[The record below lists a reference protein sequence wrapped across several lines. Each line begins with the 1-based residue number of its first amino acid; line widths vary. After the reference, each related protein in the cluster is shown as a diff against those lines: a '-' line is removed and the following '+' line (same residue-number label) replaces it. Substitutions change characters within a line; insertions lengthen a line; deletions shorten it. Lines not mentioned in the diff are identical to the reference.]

1 MYCYGIGMVAVSIL
15 SRITLKNQYNFSTRS
30 LIAMASVLAVS
41 RVQGLATLSTLQV
54 GLTGSIGMGKSTC
67 TKHFRAMGFPVFDAD
82 AAVNELYSAGGAAV
96 DPIGKLF
103 PDAIIDSAVS
113 RPVLGKKVIEDSKIW
128 KILEDIVH
136 PLVSAKRRQFF
147 EKAKSEGHFM
157 VIYDIPL
164 LLENPASHEVD
175 YTIVVTA
182 DADVQKERVL
192 MRPGMTEEKFIS
204 ILSKQ
209 MPDKKKREQADFL
222 ILTDFAGFAPGR
234 SQVANVVEKI
244 IEKNP
249 ALWAAWKTQ
258 SLGVEEQRNVVR
270 GVFLLKLTVFC
281 KLFPVNEVVFVYLFF
296 FYDNFVASL
305 LILHISLF

>member
-1 MYCYGIGMVAVSIL
+1 MYCYGIGMVIVSIL
-15 SRITLKNQYNFSTRS
+15 SRHSLKKQSDFRNRS
-30 LIAMASVLAVS
+30 LIAMASVLAVP
-41 RVQGLATLSTLQV
+41 RVQGLATLATLQV

-113 RPVLGKKVIEDSKIW
+113 RPVLGKKVVEDSTIW
-128 KILEDIVH
+128 KILEEIVH

-164 LLENPASHEVD
+164 LLENPANHEVD

-182 DADVQKERVL
+182 DAEVQRERVL
-192 MRPGMTEEKFIS
+192 MRPGMTEEKFTS

-209 MPDKKKREQADFL
+209 MPDKKKREYADFL
-222 ILTDFAGFAPGR
+222 ILTDYDGFAPGR
-234 SQVANVVEKI
+234 SQVANIVEKI

-249 ALWAAWKTQ
+249 ALWAAWKSQ
-258 SLGVEEQRNVVR
+258 SQAVTEQKNVIAAGVI
-270 GVFLLKLTVFC
+270 LLNSMVSIITLV
-281 KLFPVNEVVFVYLFF
+281 LFF
-296 FYDNFVASL
+296 LSFVNPHFYPYFSR
-305 LILHISLF
+305 SSRS

>member
-1 MYCYGIGMVAVSIL
+1 MYCYGIGMVVVSIL
-15 SRITLKNQYNFSTRS
+15 SRLSLKKQTNVSNLS

-41 RVQGLATLSTLQV
+41 RVQGLATLATLQV

-103 PDAIIDSAVS
+103 PDAIVDSAVS
-113 RPVLGKKVIEDSKIW
+113 RPVLSKKVVEDSKIF
-128 KILEDIVH
+128 KVLEEIVH

-164 LLENPASHEVD
+164 LLENPANHEVD

-209 MPDKKKREQADFL
+209 MPDKKKREHADFL
-222 ILTDFAGFAPGR
+222 ILTDYEGFAPGR
-234 SQVANVVEKI
+234 SQVANIVEKI

-249 ALWAAWKTQ
+249 ALWAAWKSQ
-258 SLGVEEQRNVVR
+258 SQDVKEKKNVTK
-270 GVFLLKLTVFC
+270 GAIL
-281 KLFPVNEVVFVYLFF
+281 VNC
-296 FYDNFVASL
+296 NC
-305 LILHISLF
+305 IS

>member
-15 SRITLKNQYNFSTRS
+15 SRIALKNQYNISNRS

-82 AAVNELYSAGGAAV
+82 AAVNELYSAGGDAV
-96 DPIGKLF
+96 DPISKLF

-113 RPVLGKKVIEDSKIW
+113 RPMLGKKVIEDSKVW

>member
-1 MYCYGIGMVAVSIL
+1 MYCYGFGMVFISIL
-15 SRITLKNQYNFSTRS
+15 SRITLNNQKYSTKRAI
-30 LIAMASVLAVS
+30 IAMASVVAVS
-41 RVQGLATLSTLQV
+41 RVQGLATLGTLQV

-103 PDAIIDSAVS
+103 PDAIVDSAVS
-113 RPVLGKKVIEDSKIW
+113 RPVLGKKVVEDSKVW
-128 KILEDIVH
+128 KILEEIVH

-164 LLENPASHEVD
+164 LLENPANHEVD

-182 DADVQKERVL
+182 DANVQKERVL

-204 ILSKQ
+204 ILAKQ
-209 MPDKKKREQADFL
+209 MPDEKKREHADFL
-222 ILTDFAGFAPGR
+222 IQTDYDGFAPGR
-234 SQVANVVEKI
+234 SQVANIIEKI

-249 ALWAAWKTQ
+249 VLWAAWKSQ
-258 SLGVEEQRNVVR
+258 GVKESKNIIA
-270 GVFLLKLTVFC
+270 GVFF
-281 KLFPVNEVVFVYLFF
+281 
-296 FYDNFVASL
+296 
-305 LILHISLF
+305 